1 MGVAGRLLGS
11 CLDTGFLVADT
22 TEVTTGWVFLSGKLR
37 TDFFRLPAPHKT
49 FSFSENRRDS
59 PWGLVTGEEAR
70 RSSFFYINKFC
81 SLTILYM
88 YVIQS
93 G

>member
-1 MGVAGRLLGS
+1 MGVAGWLLGS
-11 CLDTGFLVADT
+11 CLGTGFRVADT

-49 FSFSENRRDS
+49 FSFSENRRDN

-70 RSSFFYINKFC
+70 RSSFLTLINFV
-81 SLTILYM
+81 L
-88 YVIQS
+88 
-93 G
+93 